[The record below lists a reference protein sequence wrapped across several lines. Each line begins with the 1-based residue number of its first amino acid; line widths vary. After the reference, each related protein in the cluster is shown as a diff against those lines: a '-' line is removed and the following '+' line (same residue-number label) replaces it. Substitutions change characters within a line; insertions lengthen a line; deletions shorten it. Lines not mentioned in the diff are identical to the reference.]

1 MNESTVESSTGVSVR
16 LTEKRP
22 IRVLHVDDDPGFL
35 KVAKQCLEMQGRLQV
50 DTARSAEGAME
61 KMKQE
66 TYDVIVADYQMPGKN
81 GLEFLKELR
90 EKGNDTS
97 FIIFTGKGRG
107 EVAIKALNLGADGY
121 FNKHG
126 EPETVYGELAHG
138 IRQAVE
144 RKKADMKIW
153 EREERLRA
161 VFGSSPDAI
170 TVSDLHG
177 KILDCN
183 EAAWK
188 MLGFSSKEKVIGKSS
203 FDFIAKKD
211 RQKALE
217 NLKKT
222 LEQGTVRNLEYTLLN
237 KDGDELWGELSVSI
251 LSDSGGNPVCFV
263 GVIRDTSERK
273 KAEEALK
280 ESEERFRSMVESTSD
295 WIWQVDKNGVYTY
308 ASPKIKDILGYEPE
322 EVVGKTPFDLMP
334 EDEAKRIA
342 KFFGEIAEK
351 KESFYG
357 LENWSVHKNG
367 NRVLLETS
375 GVPYW
380 TKKEI

>member
-1 MNESTVESSTGVSVR
+1 
-16 LTEKRP
+16 
-22 IRVLHVDDDPGFL
+22 
-35 KVAKQCLEMQGRLQV
+35 MQGRLQV

-97 FIIFTGKGRG
+97 FIIFTGKGRE

-153 EREERLRA
+153 EREETLRA